1 MTARGTEGER
11 QVVPDRDATAG
22 HGEAAFVPPVYPYDK
37 LAALGRLAAGH
48 EGGLV
53 DLSVGTPCD
62 PPPPG
67 VLEALASSGNERG
80 YPSSMGSPE
89 YRESACAWMSRRFGV
104 EVGALALAACV
115 GTKEF
120 VSGVPHWLRLR
131 TPTRDTVLCPVLAY
145 PTYEMGA
152 ILARC
157 RAVTVPRRADGTMDL
172 SAISPEDSARALCL
186 WVNSPGN
193 PAGQLEDLGA
203 AARWGRAHG
212 VPVFSDECY
221 VEFTWAGPG
230 HTILEHG
237 PDGVVAVHSLSK
249 RSNLAGLRAGFF
261 AGDGDLVG
269 YLSRL
274 RQHAGF
280 MVPGPIQHAGAV
292 ALGDD
297 ADVGR
302 QRAVYLERLT
312 RFAAV
317 LGASGIPARVPD
329 GSFYLWVAVPGQ
341 VGSDGRGTDASR
353 AWALTRWL
361 AEKGGVLVAPGDTYG
376 PVSQATRTGQA
387 RTKQYVLLLGGVPI
401 GPHPA
406 LRSVLAQ
413 FPGVPRL
420 AVPTHKG
427 HAVFPA
433 ECLGGFKR
441 CGWGVVLVAV
451 VIKRGPEERAEK
463 GVLGSEG
470 LNDGRHGGL
479 QRAGA

>member
-37 LAALGRLAAGH
+37 LAALGKLAAGH

-67 VLEALASSGNERG
+67 VLEALASLGDRAWLPVVYG
-80 YPSSMGSPE
+80 VARVPRVPPAPGC
-89 YRESACAWMSRRFGV
+89 RAASASRSVRWRV
-104 EVGALALAACV
+104 AACV

-172 SAISPEDSARALCL
+172 SAISPEDAARALCL

-237 PDGVVAVHSLSK
+237 PDGVVAVHSLVEEVES
-249 RSNLAGLRAGFF
+249 RRPAGRVLR
-261 AGDGDLVG
+261 
-269 YLSRL
+269 R
-274 RQHAGF
+274 R
-280 MVPGPIQHAGAV
+280 
-292 ALGDD
+292 
-297 ADVGR
+297 R
-302 QRAVYLERLT
+302 
-312 RFAAV
+312 
-317 LGASGIPARVPD
+317 
-329 GSFYLWVAVPGQ
+329 
-341 VGSDGRGTDASR
+341 
-353 AWALTRWL
+353 
-361 AEKGGVLVAPGDTYG
+361 
-376 PVSQATRTGQA
+376 
-387 RTKQYVLLLGGVPI
+387 
-401 GPHPA
+401 
-406 LRSVLAQ
+406 
-413 FPGVPRL
+413 
-420 AVPTHKG
+420 
-427 HAVFPA
+427 
-433 ECLGGFKR
+433 
-441 CGWGVVLVAV
+441 
-451 VIKRGPEERAEK
+451 
-463 GVLGSEG
+463 
-470 LNDGRHGGL
+470 
-479 QRAGA
+479 